1 MENAA
6 ASEQPAPEPALTD
19 AEVITLK
26 HEGQQ
31 SSPSL
36 SQAQK
41 MRELDKDG
49 KLNGNVSKGTLSQEK
64 KKVSKRQMTI
74 SPLLEK
80 WSIFVLDFVP
90 IEDV

>member
-19 AEVITLK
+19 AEVIMLK

-74 SPLLEK
+74 SPPLEK
-80 WSIFVLDFVP
+80 WSFFVLDFVP

>member
-1 MENAA
+1 
-6 ASEQPAPEPALTD
+6 
-19 AEVITLK
+19 
-26 HEGQQ
+26 
-31 SSPSL
+31 
-36 SQAQK
+36 